1 MLSVSNISKSF
12 KYRSVLKDVS
22 FTLNEGETV
31 VIMGKNGAGKTT
43 LLRIIARIM
52 ACEKGK
58 IFFQN
63 QNLLNGKPSIRKKIL
78 YIGHAPAMYSALSA
92 IENLTLA
99 LDLRYIKANASKIL
113 DRLNH
118 FGLGVQANDPI
129 SIYSQG
135 MLQRLKLAYAELT
148 DWDLLLFDEP
158 FTGLDQDGAAL
169 MDKALTQWIKE
180 GKTLCMVLHNMERAK
195 IYGDQILYLNHG
207 VMESL

>member
-12 KYRSVLKDVS
+12 NYRSVLKDVS

-92 IENLTLA
+92 I
-99 LDLRYIKANASKIL
+99 
-113 DRLNH
+113 
-118 FGLGVQANDPI
+118 
-129 SIYSQG
+129 
-135 MLQRLKLAYAELT
+135 
-148 DWDLLLFDEP
+148 
-158 FTGLDQDGAAL
+158 
-169 MDKALTQWIKE
+169 
-180 GKTLCMVLHNMERAK
+180 
-195 IYGDQILYLNHG
+195 
-207 VMESL
+207 

>member
-12 KYRSVLKDVS
+12 NYRSVLKDVS

-78 YIGHAPAMYSALSA
+78 YIGHAPAMYSSLSA

-113 DRLNH
+113 DRLNQ

-169 MDKALTQWIKE
+169 MNKALTHWIEE
-180 GKTLCMVLHNMERAK
+180 GKTMCMVLHNMERAK
-195 IYGDQILYLNHG
+195 IYGDQILYLNDG

>member
-1 MLSVSNISKSF
+1 MPSV
-12 KYRSVLKDVS
+12 
-22 FTLNEGETV
+22 
-31 VIMGKNGAGKTT
+31 
-43 LLRIIARIM
+43 
-52 ACEKGK
+52 
-58 IFFQN
+58 
-63 QNLLNGKPSIRKKIL
+63 RKKIL

-92 IENLTLA
+92 IENLKLA
-99 LDLRYIKANASKIL
+99 LNLRYIKTNRSKIL

-118 FGLGVQANDPI
+118 FGLGMQANDPI

-180 GKTLCMVLHNMERAK
+180 GKTMCMVFHNMERAK
-195 IYGDQILYLNHG
+195 IYGDQIFYLNNG
-207 VMESL
+207 VMESI

>member
-1 MLSVSNISKSF
+1 
-12 KYRSVLKDVS
+12 
-22 FTLNEGETV
+22 
-31 VIMGKNGAGKTT
+31 
-43 LLRIIARIM
+43 M

-58 IFFQN
+58 ILFQN
-63 QNLLNGKPSIRKKIL
+63 QNLFDGEPSIRKKLL
-78 YIGHAPAMYSALSA
+78 YIGHAPAMYTALSA

-99 LDLRYIKANASKIL
+99 LNLRYIKANASKIL

-118 FGLGVQANDPI
+118 FGLGMQANDPI

-158 FTGLDQDGAAL
+158 FTGLDQDGVAL

-180 GKTLCMVLHNMERAK
+180 GKTMCMVIHNMERAK
-195 IYGDQILYLNHG
+195 QYGDQILYLNHG